1 MEEELLTF
9 ADAETEWIMANLD
22 SRRIAY
28 ISDGDILAALAVTKA
43 YLQNTNVETLEP
55 PRAILLKFRQ
65 AEQCMTPEQAAVARA
80 ELLRYLA
87 SRERSDSDPFTA
99 IRDIISIPSKMI
111 EAVDAVSRVLEAA
124 GEGGK
129 AYSTVFDAF
138 GRPAPKDN
146 SAGKKKP
153 RSQTKPQKQHSGP

>member
-1 MEEELLTF
+1 
-9 ADAETEWIMANLD
+9 
-22 SRRIAY
+22 
-28 ISDGDILAALAVTKA
+28 
-43 YLQNTNVETLEP
+43 
-55 PRAILLKFRQ
+55 LKFRQ

-87 SRERSDSDPFTA
+87 SRERSDSSSDPFTA

-153 RSQTKPQKQHSGP
+153 RSQTKPQKQDSRP